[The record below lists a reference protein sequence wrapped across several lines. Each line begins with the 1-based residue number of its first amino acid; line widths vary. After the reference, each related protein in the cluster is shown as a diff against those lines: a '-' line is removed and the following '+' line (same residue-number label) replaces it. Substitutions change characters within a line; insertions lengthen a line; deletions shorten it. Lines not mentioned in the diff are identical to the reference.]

1 METRLE
7 PTITG
12 PTNFAC
18 CEKIVWLLAQIFHQ
32 DPFAGRLPCFPIFAI
47 LSILVVPLFVP
58 SHKVLEMFSMS
69 FLQNRRSWMI
79 KLSAI
84 GIGGA
89 TFQRALAHKAVES
102 GTVTSAM
109 IQDSQWI
116 ADIELTDE
124 EKERLLQQLQ
134 AQSEHERQLRKV
146 ELDTDVGPATAFAPY
161 FFAENLPEES
171 SQVDE
176 AKTQNQKQI
185 AAWDIRSFDATS
197 QIDWSNSVQVAQSSI
212 VEQAKAL
219 RSGKI
224 TSQQLAKIYLERIKR
239 FDPIL
244 RCVVTLTEEHALQQ
258 AKRADDMFAAGE
270 DRGILQGIPWGAK
283 DIIAVPPFPT
293 TWGGKPYRD
302 QVRPNMATVAERL
315 NQAGAVMLAKL
326 SVGTYALGDVWYD
339 ATTKNPWNITQGSSG
354 SSAGS
359 ASAVAAGLC
368 AFAIGSE
375 TLGSIVS
382 PTRRC
387 RVVGLRPSFGRVSR
401 FGCMPLSWTMDKI
414 GPIARY
420 AMDCGIVLSAI
431 QGTDSKDPTV
441 VERPLD
447 RIERVDIKKLK
458 IGFVPNQLSQS
469 ESLVL
474 ESLKQAG
481 AEAVSFEYPNTLPQE
496 SLLAGLDV
504 ESASVFDSLFRNA
517 QSEEDFGLWGDSF
530 RKSQFVRGI
539 HYVQSLRARTLLI
552 QETERIL
559 RTMDV
564 VLGGDD
570 LLRTNLTG
578 HPSMIIR
585 CGTQNLDARARAEN
599 DKNEKS
605 ETPPRFGPRTVKLTA
620 KFFGDAMLVAV
631 GTTIEAMMPPEPMM
645 PPQFSE

>member
-1 METRLE
+1 ML
-7 PTITG
+7 
-12 PTNFAC
+12 
-18 CEKIVWLLAQIFHQ
+18 
-32 DPFAGRLPCFPIFAI
+32 
-47 LSILVVPLFVP
+47 
-58 SHKVLEMFSMS
+58 
-69 FLQNRRSWMI
+69 

-102 GTVTSAM
+102 GSVSAAM

-124 EKERLLQQLQ
+124 EKEKLLKQLQ
-134 AQSEHERQLRKV
+134 AQCEHERQLRKV
-146 ELDTDVGPATAFAPY
+146 EMDTDLGPSTVFSPY
-161 FFAENLPEES
+161 FFAENLPEDNASKDNTDVAGADTRPQERQS
-171 SQVDE
+171 TW
-176 AKTQNQKQI
+176 KLN
-185 AAWDIRSFDATS
+185 SFEVTS
-197 QIDWSNSVQVAQSSI
+197 RIDWNEPVQIAQSSI
-212 VEQAKAL
+212 VDQAHGL

-224 TSQQLAKIYLERIKR
+224 TSQRLTEIYLERIKR

-244 RCVVTLTEEHALQQ
+244 RCVVTLTEEYALEQ
-258 AKRADDMFAAGE
+258 AKRADKLFAAGE

-302 QVRPNMATVAERL
+302 QVRPNIATVAQRL
-315 NQAGAVMLAKL
+315 NQAGAVMLGKL
-326 SVGTYALGDVWYD
+326 SVGTYALGDVWHD
-339 ATTKNPWNITQGSSG
+339 ATTKNPWNIAQGSSG

-368 AFAIGSE
+368 TFAIGSE

-420 AMDCGIVLSAI
+420 ALDCGIILSAI
-431 QGTDSKDPTV
+431 QGVDKKDPSV
-441 VERPLD
+441 VERPFD
-447 RIERVDIKKLK
+447 RIEQIEIKKLRF
-458 IGFVPNQLSQS
+458 GVSLSQLSQS
-469 ESLVL
+469 ELIVL
-474 ESLKQAG
+474 ERLREAG
-481 AEAVSFEYPNTLPQE
+481 AEIVSFDYPNTLPQE
-496 SLLAGLDV
+496 SLLVGLDV
-504 ESASVFDSLFRNA
+504 ESACVFDSLIRKA
-517 QSEEDFGLWGDSF
+517 QSEEDFGKWGDSF

-552 QETERIL
+552 QETERAL
-559 RTMDV
+559 RNVDV

-578 HPSMIIR
+578 HPSMIVR
-585 CGTQNLDARARAEN
+585 CGTQNLDNRSRSENEN
-599 DKNEKS
+599 DQKS
-605 ETPPRFGPRTVKLTA
+605 ETPIRFGPRTIKLTS

-631 GTTIEAMMPPEPMM
+631 GNYIEAMLPPDPVLPPM
-645 PPQFSE
+645 FSE